1 MSVEEQVTIAKPW
14 RILKFGGT
22 SVASAP
28 ALRALVDRVREATA
42 VARPVVVVSALAG
55 VTDQLVGLFAQ
66 ATDRQRQG
74 VDRSTLVEI
83 RERHRVLLDELAPG
97 DAVARG
103 EVDAGVAEIEGRL
116 AWLAEHSPPAGG
128 RDEILAG
135 GERLSAPLVAAVLR
149 AHGLPA
155 VAIDAAEL
163 LVTDGHF
170 GDAEV
175 DLAASVLCAPAR
187 LKEAGDRVVVLGGF
201 YGKAGKAGKAG
212 ESVALLGRGG
222 SDTSATSLGAA
233 IDAERVDI
241 FTDVDGIHSAD
252 PRWAPGARRLPSLS
266 IDEAADLAFFG
277 AKVLHRKCL
286 TALRFRERA
295 LPLRVASTRAGEP
308 GETWIGTA
316 PNGAPGDLSGVVRG
330 ITIARGVASVS
341 IEAGKAGGAMAG
353 QDSSTALG
361 AHLMRLLRDLRAPV
375 YHLVWSGSG
384 PGATVVLPEA
394 SAREVFVE
402 RFEGEG
408 LESARVTVRT
418 GLAVVAA
425 VGSSIAWGGGEIAE
439 QFRRVVGGAGGYG
452 AVFGE
457 AFPNVLLAVVDDAQ
471 ATRVARAVHRRFVEE
486 AAPPPALAAPVSTP
500 NAQRRGLAIA
510 VGGAR

>member
-1 MSVEEQVTIAKPW
+1 VSVEERVAGERPW
-14 RILKFGGT
+14 RVLKFGGT
-22 SVASAP
+22 SVAGVP
-28 ALRALVDRVREATA
+28 ALRALIDRVREARLE
-42 VARPVVVVSALAG
+42 ARPVVVVSALAG
-55 VTDQLVGLFAQ
+55 VTDQLVALYSQ
-66 ATDRQRQG
+66 ATDRERQG
-74 VDRSTLVEI
+74 VDRSALVEI

-103 EVDAGVAEIEGRL
+103 EIDARVAELEGRL
-116 AWLAEHSPPAGG
+116 AWLGEHAPSAGG

-149 AHGLPA
+149 AHDLPA
-155 VAIDAAEL
+155 VAVDAAEL
-163 LVTDGHF
+163 LITDGHF

-175 DLAASVLCAPAR
+175 DLPASSLCAPDR
-187 LKEAGDRVVVLGGF
+187 LKEMGDRVAVLGGF
-201 YGKAGKAGKAG
+201 YGRAGKAG

-252 PRWAPGARRLPSLS
+252 PRWAPAARRLPSLS

-295 LPLRVASTRAGEP
+295 LPLRVASTHGGEP
-308 GETWIGTA
+308 GETWIG
-316 PNGAPGDLSGVVRG
+316 PAPGDASGLVRG

-341 IEAGKAGGAMAG
+341 IEAGKAGGARAD
-353 QDSSTALG
+353 QNPSAALG
-361 AHLMRLLRDLRAPV
+361 AQLMRLLRDLRAPV

-408 LESARVTVRT
+408 LESARITVRA

-457 AFPNVLLAVVDDAQ
+457 AFPNVLLAVVDEGQ

-486 AAPPPALAAPVSTP
+486 VAPPAALAAPVAAPSP
-500 NAQRRGLAIA
+500 PRRGLAIA
-510 VGGAR
+510 AGGAR

>member
-1 MSVEEQVTIAKPW
+1 MSVEEQVVIAKPW

-28 ALRALVDRVREATA
+28 ALRALVDRVREAT
-42 VARPVVVVSALAG
+42 VEARPVVVVSALAG
-55 VTDQLVGLFAQ
+55 VTDQLVALFSQ
-66 ATDRQRQG
+66 ATDRERQG

-116 AWLAEHSPPAGG
+116 AWLGEHAPPAGG

-149 AHGLPA
+149 AHGLPSVA
-155 VAIDAAEL
+155 VDAAEL

-175 DLAASVLCAPAR
+175 DLAASSLRAPAR
-187 LKEAGDRVVVLGGF
+187 LEEVGGRVTVLGGF
-201 YGKAGKAGKAG
+201 YGRAGKAG

-233 IDAERVDI
+233 LDAERVDI

-277 AKVLHRKCL
+277 AKILHRKCL
-286 TALRFRERA
+286 TALRFRERS
-295 LPLRVASTRAGEP
+295 LPLRVASTRGGEP
-308 GETWIGTA
+308 GETWIGAA
-316 PNGAPGDLSGVVRG
+316 PKGAPGDLSGVVRG

-341 IEAGKAGGAMAG
+341 IEAGKAGCARAG
-353 QDSSTALG
+353 QDPSTALG

-402 RFEGEG
+402 RFEG

-486 AAPPPALAAPVSTP
+486 PAPPPALAAPVAAPSS
-500 NAQRRGLAIA
+500 QRRGLAIA
-510 VGGAR
+510 AGGAR

>member
-1 MSVEEQVTIAKPW
+1 MKCRSCVTLRGASVVTTWTTFVPCFLWIF
-14 RILKFGGT
+14 LG
-22 SVASAP
+22 AP
-28 ALRALVDRVREATA
+28 YVERLRGNRALSA
-42 VARPVVVVSALAG
+42 ALAG
-55 VTDQLVGLFAQ
+55 VTDQLVALFSQ

-103 EVDAGVAEIEGRL
+103 EVDAGIAEIEGRL
-116 AWLAEHSPPAGG
+116 AWLGEHAAPAGG

-155 VAIDAAEL
+155 VAVDAAEL

-175 DLAASVLCAPAR
+175 DLAASSLQAPLR
-187 LKEAGDRVVVLGGF
+187 LQEVGDRVAVLGGF
-201 YGKAGKAGKAG
+201 YGKAG

-286 TALRFRERA
+286 TALRFRERV
-295 LPLRVASTRAGEP
+295 LPLRVASTRGGEP

-316 PNGAPGDLSGVVRG
+316 PNGAPGDLSGLVRG

-341 IEAGKAGGAMAG
+341 IEAGKAGGARAG
-353 QDSSTALG
+353 QEPSTALG

-394 SAREVFVE
+394 SAREVFVD
-402 RFEGEG
+402 RFEAEG
-408 LESARVTVRT
+408 LESARITVRT

-486 AAPPPALAAPVSTP
+486 VAPPAALAAPVAAPS
-500 NAQRRGLAIA
+500 AQRRGLAIA